1 MAKKIQVPSYR
12 QGLKDTNLKQT
23 QDLPYLQVVK
33 MLALNKLSTT
43 SQRLHLF
50 LKKVFELV
58 LRKIV

>member
-33 MLALNKLSTT
+33 MLALNKLSTI
-43 SQRLHLF
+43 SQQLHLF
-50 LKKVFELV
+50 LKKSLS
-58 LRKIV
+58 LY